1 MIKIQQPD
9 LEDIAQANRR
19 EWLETNG
26 IGSFASSTVTGLN
39 TRRYHGL
46 LVAATKP
53 PAGRQVLLSKLEE
66 VLIVGEKRF
75 DLASNQYRGALH
87 PEGYKLLSEFRLDP
101 FPIFVFEADGVR
113 IEKNLFMVHGS
124 NATVVQ
130 YRLLELPSSLSAKLE
145 LRPLIAF
152 RDYHSTTHENV
163 TLDRRFEEGA
173 GFVKLSPYPGMT
185 ALFLSHNA
193 DSVAAE
199 GHWYRNFV
207 YDAER
212 KRGLDFLE
220 DLFNP
225 LVLHF
230 NLTKANGA
238 AVVASLE
245 PMDAGSAS
253 ELRRLE
259 IERREKIAAA
269 APVNDEFVRSLALA
283 ADQFLVKRGADST
296 IIAGYPWFTDWGRDT
311 MIALPG
317 LTLYTG
323 NTAAARSIL
332 LSFSRYVDQGM
343 LPNRFPEQGEAPEYN
358 TVDATLWYFEA
369 IRAYVAATGDFDLV
383 EKHLYPVLAG
393 IIDWHIRGTRYN
405 IRMMEDGLLNAGE
418 PGVQLTWMDA
428 KIGEWVVTPRIG
440 KPVEIQALWFNALK
454 IMEDYALRLKDSL
467 NLNRYRAISGP
478 LNATFNRLFWN
489 EKELCLFDVVNGV
502 PDGSIRPNQILAVSL
517 THSMLAPERARA
529 VVEVVERELLTPYG
543 LRTLSPKDPN
553 YHAHYGGDQASRD
566 AAYHQGTV
574 WPWLM
579 GPFLTAYIK
588 VNGNSAAA
596 RERARELLRPLQAH
610 LLDAGLGQISEV
622 FDAEPPF
629 KPGGCFAQAWSVGEL
644 LRVMC
649 SEILQ
654 RDQDDARIT

>member
-9 LEDIAQANRR
+9 LGDIAQANRR

-26 IGSFASSTVTGLN
+26 IGGFASSTVTGLN

-296 IIAGYPWFTDWGRDT
+296 IIAGYPWFT
-311 MIALPG
+311 
-317 LTLYTG
+317 
-323 NTAAARSIL
+323 
-332 LSFSRYVDQGM
+332 
-343 LPNRFPEQGEAPEYN
+343 
-358 TVDATLWYFEA
+358 
-369 IRAYVAATGDFDLV
+369 
-383 EKHLYPVLAG
+383 
-393 IIDWHIRGTRYN
+393 
-405 IRMMEDGLLNAGE
+405 
-418 PGVQLTWMDA
+418 
-428 KIGEWVVTPRIG
+428 
-440 KPVEIQALWFNALK
+440 
-454 IMEDYALRLKDSL
+454 
-467 NLNRYRAISGP
+467 
-478 LNATFNRLFWN
+478 
-489 EKELCLFDVVNGV
+489 
-502 PDGSIRPNQILAVSL
+502 
-517 THSMLAPERARA
+517 
-529 VVEVVERELLTPYG
+529 
-543 LRTLSPKDPN
+543 
-553 YHAHYGGDQASRD
+553 
-566 AAYHQGTV
+566 
-574 WPWLM
+574 
-579 GPFLTAYIK
+579 
-588 VNGNSAAA
+588 
-596 RERARELLRPLQAH
+596 
-610 LLDAGLGQISEV
+610 
-622 FDAEPPF
+622 
-629 KPGGCFAQAWSVGEL
+629 
-644 LRVMC
+644 
-649 SEILQ
+649 
-654 RDQDDARIT
+654 